1 MAIMDNQVNKV
12 MLLEEEIAELKQKLG
27 LVIDIKGKSE
37 EELKKA
43 NEEVGFLNNERVKR
57 VEELLLANIELANRI
72 EEKAKR
78 AEELLIANKELAF
91 QIEEKAKQAEE
102 LLVANNEIIQHNK
115 DNDEKNKKIAEINA
129 NLFFERQ
136 LFEKTLISIGDGVIA
151 TDINKNVSFMNK
163 IAEALTG
170 WPLADALGQPI
181 YSVFNIIS
189 EYTRN
194 NNDDIIS
201 KVITTKTIHNLANH
215 TILIARDGAE
225 KLIEDS
231 AAPIIDIGN
240 KVVGV
245 VIVFRDYTE
254 KWERLKQIQYI
265 NFHDDLTGL
274 YNRRFFEAELSRLD
288 VSRNYPMSIIMGDV
302 NGLKLINDSFGHH
315 LGDELLIKA
324 ANSLKE
330 GCREDEIIA
339 RLGGDEFA
347 LILPNCDK
355 TQTKKVVQRIKAS
368 LSKQNITSMELSISF
383 GYATKTD
390 AEQDIKSILRE
401 SENSMYSHKLYE
413 SSSMRSRTIDLISK
427 TLFEKSAREQVHS
440 KRVSELSVSLA
451 HKLGFNSDQI
461 NSIELIALM
470 HDIGKIG
477 IDDVILNKPSHLS
490 VEEYFQMKKHPEI
503 GARILSSVLEFS
515 EISSSVLQHHEN
527 WDGSGYPQ
535 GLKGEEI
542 NVEARIIAIADA
554 YDAMTSHR
562 TYGKQKT
569 KEEALSEIQRC
580 SGSQFD
586 PTLSKIFI
594 EMILANPSI

>member
-1 MAIMDNQVNKV
+1 MENEKNKTL
-12 MLLEEEIAELKQKLG
+12 LLEEEIASLKLKLG
-27 LVIDIKGKSE
+27 LVAEIKLKSE

-43 NEEVGFLNNERVKR
+43 NEEVGILNNERIKR
-57 VEELLLANIELANRI
+57 AEELLLANIELAYQI

-78 AEELLIANKELAF
+78 AVELFVTNKELTF
-91 QIEEKAKQAEE
+91 HIEEKAKQAEE
-102 LLVANNEIIQHNK
+102 LLAANNEIHQHDK
-115 DNDEKNKKIAEINA
+115 EKEERIKKIAEINA
-129 NLFFERQ
+129 NLYFERQ

-163 IAEALTG
+163 IAESLTG
-170 WPLADALGQPI
+170 WPLADALGKPI

-215 TILIARDGAE
+215 TILITRDASE

-240 KVVGV
+240 NVVGV

-302 NGLKLINDSFGHH
+302 NGLKLINDSFGHR
-315 LGDELLIKA
+315 LGDELLVKT

-347 LILPNCDK
+347 LILPNCSK
-355 TQTKKVVQRIKAS
+355 TQTEKVVQRIKNS
-368 LSKQNITSMELSISF
+368 LSTQKISSMELSISF

-390 AEQDIKSILRE
+390 IDQDIKEILKE
-401 SENSMYSHKLYE
+401 SENSMYSHKLFE

-440 KRVSELSVSLA
+440 ERVSILSVKLA
-451 HKLGFNSDQI
+451 ELLGFSRDEMNA
-461 NSIELIALM
+461 IELIGLM

-477 IDDVILNKPSHLS
+477 IEDNILNKPSQLS
-490 VEEYFQMKKHPEI
+490 SEEYFQIKKHPEI

-515 EISSSVLQHHEN
+515 EISTSVLQHHEY
-527 WDGSGYPQ
+527 WDGNGYPQ

-542 NVEARIIAIADA
+542 GIEARIISIADA

-562 TYGKQKT
+562 TYSKQKS
-569 KEEALSEIQRC
+569 KEEAINEITRC
-580 SGSQFD
+580 SGTQFD
-586 PTLSKIFI
+586 PLLTKIFI
-594 EMILANPSI
+594 DMILDNPSI